1 MKENEILR
9 EIMRDAKIGWWQADR
24 NRRVFHISEGLRDLL
39 GVASCDVTYEEFG
52 KMITPAY
59 REYALASIGVRGGAE
74 RLYPLQGPEGEV
86 AITPRGN
93 FEVNN
98 SDAIHTALLA
108 GLGIGN
114 MPDFIVERDLA
125 TGRLVPLLPDHA
137 LPEHGIWC
145 LYPKRRH
152 LPAKVEAWLGFLHE
166 RLGLR

>member
-74 RLYPLQGPEGEV
+74 RLYPLQGPEGE
-86 AITPRGN
+86 
-93 FEVNN
+93 
-98 SDAIHTALLA
+98 
-108 GLGIGN
+108 
-114 MPDFIVERDLA
+114 
-125 TGRLVPLLPDHA
+125 
-137 LPEHGIWC
+137 IWC
-145 LYPKRRH
+145 YCPK
-152 LPAKVEAWLGFLHE
+152 W
-166 RLGLR
+166 

>member
-74 RLYPLQGPEGEV
+74 RLYPLQGPRGGDMVLLETVARRRSPTTGE
-86 AITPRGN
+86 
-93 FEVNN
+93 
-98 SDAIHTALLA
+98 
-108 GLGIGN
+108 
-114 MPDFIVERDLA
+114 
-125 TGRLVPLLPDHA
+125 
-137 LPEHGIWC
+137 C
-145 LYPKRRH
+145 C
-152 LPAKVEAWLGFLHE
+152 
-166 RLGLR
+166 